1 MDLDWEYPGHR
12 GSPAIDKLR
21 FTYLCQELKEAFI
34 KEADDTGRERFEF
47 SKKNVFHRFSITK
60 KLNTLDKNVLFFM
73 ILNYYMYF
81 QFRLI
86 LTAAVAVGKTTV
98 DAAYEVAAIS

>member
-1 MDLDWEYPGHR
+1 MYSFSWFL
-12 GSPAIDKLR
+12 I
-21 FTYLCQELKEAFI
+21 I
-34 KEADDTGRERFEF
+34 K
-47 SKKNVFHRFSITK
+47 I
-60 KLNTLDKNVLFFM
+60 
-73 ILNYYMYF
+73 YF